1 MLKNWMVRIY
11 IVLMF
16 LVAFAASKVSMLE
29 AAEGDVEIKIL
40 GNNSICRLQ
49 DYMRK
54 MIYIQDLEVNFTE
67 NGKLSLEW
75 DQVHLENNV
84 ELVRGGNSV

>member
-1 MLKNWMVRIY
+1 MVRIY

-75 DQVHLENNV
+75 DQAHLENNV